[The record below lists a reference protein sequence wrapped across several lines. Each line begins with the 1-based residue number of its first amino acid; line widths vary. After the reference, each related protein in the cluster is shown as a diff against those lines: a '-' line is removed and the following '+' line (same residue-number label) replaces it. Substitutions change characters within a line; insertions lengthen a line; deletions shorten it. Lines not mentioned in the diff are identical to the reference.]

1 MRHGRVRQ
9 SGKSWIKPR
18 ELRSHIEGYNNAP
31 IMPPTTG
38 LPPLCDTPFIV
49 CSTLRRSTDSAGLR
63 FGRHDHIDALF
74 NEAGLPD
81 ITLAPLP
88 LPAAFLM
95 LVARISW
102 FSGRDKGCE
111 SCAAFKTRAQ
121 DATLALIDMSK
132 DHKCVV
138 LVGHGILNRSI
149 AQYLL
154 KAGYSG
160 PKRPASKHW
169 DCTAYSPATERI
181 DSRN

>member
-1 MRHGRVRQ
+1 MRHGRVNQ

-18 ELRSHIEGYNNAP
+18 ELRAHITGYNSAP
-31 IMPPTTG
+31 IMPPPAD
-38 LPPLCDTPFIV
+38 LPPLCDTPFIL
-49 CSTLRRSTDSAGLR
+49 CSMLRRSTDSAALR

-81 ITLAPLP
+81 IPLPP
-88 LPAAFLM
+88 LPATVLM
-95 LVARISW
+95 LLARISW
-102 FSGRDKGCE
+102 FLGRDKGCE
-111 SCAAFKTRAQ
+111 SYAALKNRAQ
-121 DATLALIDMSK
+121 EAALALIKTSE

-149 AQYLL
+149 AKYLL

-169 DCTAYSPATERI
+169 ACTAYTPATERS
-181 DSRN
+181 DSKN